1 MSLLTVYTASAGSGK
16 TFQLTGEYLKLIF
29 NPEINFRSILA
40 VTFTNKA
47 TAEMRDR
54 ILSELYLLATNQKS
68 NHAEALKETFKIND
82 SDLCQRATF
91 LLKQIVHN
99 YSRFNISTIDSFF
112 QIILKA
118 LTREIGLN
126 ALLNVELNQNQ
137 VIEKSVEDFFSQI
150 DEKPQLRNWL
160 SEFAIQKI
168 HEGKSWD
175 VQKDVLKFASEAF
188 NEAFFSFSE
197 SELKQITALE
207 SFKSFKKDLAAIMEP
222 VFKALRDFGI
232 QAINQIQESG
242 LQIDDFQYKNAG
254 IAGYFLKLQQIAPG
268 KIPEPGVR
276 VLKARLSPDGLQDW
290 CSKSSVKAKA
300 VQHCVQSGLQD
311 ILNQCIDFYNQ
322 QIVNYNTA
330 YEVYRNLDVFALLSD
345 VFNHLRDYCNEHDI
359 FLLSMASPFLAKLI
373 DKNDAPFIYEKTG
386 EYLKYYMIDEFQ
398 DTSRMQWQNF
408 YPLFFNGIS
417 QGNRS
422 LVVGDVKQSIYR
434 WRNSDWNLLHSELL
448 QEFSAFNPEVINLP
462 NNYRSQRYV
471 VEFNNW
477 CFSSLAA
484 IAQNQFSQKLEEG
497 KILIEKPDII
507 SQIYQTVKQNLPDN
521 KLNTKGFV
529 SVRFN
534 PEDNPEEPDGT
545 FAQKQLI
552 ENLNQLFGNGY
563 QPRDVA
569 VLVRRNAEGALVA
582 KWLMQHRQ
590 ENPGQAHLFAFVS
603 NDSVFLNAS
612 IIVNYLVAAIR
623 FLIEPKNELNNA
635 ELYYFYTSRKESPVG
650 SVSNLAAIDCSDLEN
665 FLKLLPRDFVLAL
678 DELRQLPLT
687 TLVNRLLNLLIYN
700 DNSLNI
706 KQNFAFIQTFQ
717 DAVLQFSQKQGNNL
731 ATFIEWWE
739 QTGSK
744 LAVSLS
750 DEQNAIRII
759 TIHKSKGLQ
768 YKAVILPFVNWTLD
782 QQRKLIW
789 AKLDNPPFNSLPALP
804 ITYSGKLLSTHF
816 GSHYMHEY
824 LLAVI
829 DNLNLAYV
837 AFTRA
842 ENALFIIAPQPKKND
857 SDKRIS
863 DILFRAFTDFKNGLL
878 PAPNTG
884 TQANC
889 YTYGVIPPVEQTA
902 TVPPTGNDYI
912 PQLNQTNFL
921 KLRLKGQR
929 FFQNDSQESQPVYKG
944 QVFHALLEHIF
955 IPEDI
960 PGAVEKL
967 TGNGLI
973 HFSEKN
979 SYQDA
984 LSRLISHPNLSSFFT
999 PKYKS
1004 LTEVSFMMPDGSL
1017 KRPDRVL
1024 FGENQVI
1031 VIDYKY
1037 TTNISDAHK
1046 KQVREYMQAIAQ
1058 IENKPVKGFVWYL
1071 INNHLVEVNVI

>member
-29 NPEINFRSILA
+29 NPEVSFRSILA

-54 ILSELYLLATNQKS
+54 ILSELYLLATSQKS
-68 NHAEALKETFKIND
+68 NHANALKECYQLND
-82 SDLCQRATF
+82 RELAQRATF

-126 ALLNVELNQNQ
+126 ASLNVELNQNQ
-137 VIEKSVEDFFSQI
+137 IIEKSVEDFFSLI
-150 DEKPQLRNWL
+150 DEKPQLKHWL

-175 VQKDVLKFASEAF
+175 VQKDVLKFATEAF
-188 NEAFFSFSE
+188 NETFFSLSE
-197 SELKQITALE
+197 ADLKQITSLE
-207 SFKSFKKDLAAIMEP
+207 SFKLFKKELAAIMDP
-222 VFKALRDFGI
+222 VFNKLRDFGI
-232 QAINQIQESG
+232 QALKIIRTNG
-242 LQIDDFQYKNAG
+242 LQVDDFQYKNSGVAG
-254 IAGYFLKLQQIAPG
+254 FFIKLQQMMPG
-268 KIPEPGVR
+268 KVPEPGVR
-276 VLKARLSPDGLQDW
+276 VLKAYASPDGMQDW
-290 CSKSSVKAKA
+290 CAKSSANA
-300 VQHCVQSGLQD
+300 PLIQQCVQSGLQD
-311 ILNQCIDFYNQ
+311 LLNQCVDFYNQ

-330 YEVYRNLDVFALLSD
+330 HEVYKNLDVFALLSD
-345 VFNHLRDYCNEHDI
+345 VFNHLRDYCNEQDI

-408 YPLFFNGIS
+408 YPLFFNSIS

-448 QEFSAFNPEVINLP
+448 QEFAAFGPNVVNLP

-477 CFSSLAA
+477 CFSTIAA
-484 IAQNQFSQKLEEG
+484 IAQSQFTQKLEEG
-497 KILIEKPDII
+497 KLQIQNPDII
-507 SQIYQTVKQNLPDN
+507 TQIYQTVKQDLPEN
-521 KLNTKGFV
+521 KINTQGFV

-534 PEDNPEEPDGT
+534 SDDNPDNPAELQVQT
-545 FAQKQLI
+545 QLI
-552 ENLNQLFGNGY
+552 ENLNQLFENGY

-569 VLVRRNAEGALVA
+569 VLVRKNAEGALVA

-590 ENPGQAHLFAFVS
+590 DNPKDGHLFAFVS

-612 IIVNYLVAAIR
+612 LIVNYLIAAIR

-635 ELYYFYTSRKESPVG
+635 ELYYFYTSRKESPSG
-650 SVSNLAAIDCSDLEN
+650 SVSNLAAIDFSDLEA
-665 FLKLLPRDFVLAL
+665 FLKLLPHNFVLAI

-687 TLVNRLLNLLIYN
+687 TLVNRLLNLLIYP
-700 DNSLNI
+700 DDSLNI
-706 KQNFAFIQTFQ
+706 SQNFAFIQTFQ

-731 ATFIEWWE
+731 ASFIEWWK
-739 QTGSK
+739 QTGNQ

-750 DEQNAIRII
+750 EEQNAIRIL

-782 QQRKLIW
+782 QQSKLIW
-789 AKLDNPPFNSLPALP
+789 AKPENKPFNSMPVLP
-804 ITYSGKLLSTHF
+804 ITYSAKLLSTHF
-816 GSHYMHEY
+816 GAHYMHEY
-824 LLAVI
+824 LMAII
-829 DNLNLAYV
+829 DSLNMAYV

-842 ENALFIIAPQPKKND
+842 ENALFIIAPLPKKNE
-857 SDKRIS
+857 SAKRIN
-863 DILFRAFTDFKNGLL
+863 DVLYRAFTDFKNKLL
-878 PAPNTG
+878 PIPNTE
-884 TQANC
+884 TFPDFF
-889 YTYGVIPPVEQTA
+889 TYGVIPPVEKIKEIPLLVNNT
-902 TVPPTGNDYI
+902 I
-912 PQLNQTNFL
+912 PQLNTTDFL

-929 FFQNDSQESQPVYKG
+929 FFQKDNQESEPIYKG
-944 QVFHALLEHIF
+944 QIFHALLEHIF
-955 IPEDI
+955 TPDDI
-960 PGAVEKL
+960 PNAVEKL
-967 TGNGLI
+967 IGNGLI
-973 HFSEKN
+973 HFSEKKL
-979 SYQDA
+979 YIDA
-984 LSRLISHPNLSSFFT
+984 LSKLISHTAVNSFFT
-999 PKYKS
+999 SGYKTITEAS
-1004 LTEVSFMMPDGSL
+1004 IMLTDGAL

-1024 FGENQVI
+1024 FGADEVI

-1037 TTNISDAHK
+1037 TLSTSDAHK
-1046 KQVREYMQAIAQ
+1046 KQVQEYMQAISQ

-1071 INNHLVEVNVI
+1071 INNHLVEVNSD